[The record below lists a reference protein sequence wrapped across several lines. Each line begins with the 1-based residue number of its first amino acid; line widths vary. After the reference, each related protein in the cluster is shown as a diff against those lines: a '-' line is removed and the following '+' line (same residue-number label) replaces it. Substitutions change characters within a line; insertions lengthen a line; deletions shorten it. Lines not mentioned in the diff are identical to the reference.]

1 MDITICIG
9 NKERWYTTL
18 LCRLWP
24 NQSLTKKD
32 TNPLLHILMTHWMP
46 CQGQSGFQPL
56 TLQVATVDDDIMA
69 NILDVY
75 SKAALQ
81 ILTPSNAEKY

>member
-1 MDITICIG
+1 MAKSKSHKKGHKSSPAYIDD
-9 NKERWYTTL
+9 TL
-18 LCRLWP
+18 DAL
-24 NQSLTKKD
+24 
-32 TNPLLHILMTHWMP
+32 
-46 CQGQSGFQPL
+46 SGSKWFQPL